1 MSCGKLRDCVILFLL
16 NMSLISCM
24 SGDGRDERGTLCKF
38 CKIAWIN
45 RNGACRFFLC
55 FACHTVLTVRS
66 SREQFQRH
74 NYSSMHTYLFQV
86 LSGRRVV
93 GFSVFSRVPSTRD
106 SNSLTLTIL
115 TAPMGTERVQTWS
128 GFWRLED
135 HGSPFQ
141 REKGKGRWLG
151 TVFDYFPLHLCWYCC
166 PCQSMVPS
174 GRWMGRFFHSMNS
187 MRR

>member
-24 SGDGRDERGTLCKF
+24 SGDGRDERGMLCKF

-55 FACHTVLTVRS
+55 FAWHTGI
-66 SREQFQRH
+66 SRAVPKSYVTAQVCTLISFR
-74 NYSSMHTYLFQV
+74 YLV
-86 LSGRRVV
+86 DG
-93 GFSVFSRVPSTRD
+93 GFSVFSRVPSTRN
-106 SNSLTLTIL
+106 SNSL
-115 TAPMGTERVQTWS
+115 TAPMGTERVEARS

-151 TVFDYFPLHLCWYCC
+151 TVFDYFPLHWCWYCC